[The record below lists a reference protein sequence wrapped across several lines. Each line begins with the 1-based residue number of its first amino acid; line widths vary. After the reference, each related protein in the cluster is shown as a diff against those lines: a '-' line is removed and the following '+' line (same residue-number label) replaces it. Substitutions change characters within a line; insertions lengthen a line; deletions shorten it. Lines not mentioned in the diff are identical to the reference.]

1 MATVEGKDGVW
12 RGSVREAPAGTMRL
26 KGYHVAMGL
35 AGVILG
41 LTLGLQFRYATLDV
55 TPSPDSGAAQL
66 VTSVEQ
72 MRQERNALQTEVNG
86 LRKQL
91 DRLTNEPQL
100 ASVTRAL
107 ATARV
112 EAGVDAVTGP
122 GVQVTLND
130 STLPLGPGQNPN
142 LYVLHDSD
150 VLRVLNE
157 IKAAGGEAIAMNGHR
172 LVAGSEIRCIGP
184 AILINKTIRATPP
197 YVITA
202 IGNPDTLA
210 GSLDMRGGVADYLR
224 YWGIQV
230 SVQKVNQ
237 VTIPAYEG
245 NTSLRYAKPVD

>member
-1 MATVEGKDGVW
+1 
-12 RGSVREAPAGTMRL
+12 
-26 KGYHVAMGL
+26 MGL
-35 AGVILG
+35 AGIILG
-41 LTLGLQFRYATLDV
+41 LTLGLQFRYATV
-55 TPSPDSGAAQL
+55 GVAPSPDSGAAQL

-72 MRQERNALQTEVNG
+72 MRQERDALQTQVDA

-91 DRLTNEPQL
+91 DGLTNQPQL
-100 ASVTRAL
+100 ENVKQALSV
-107 ATARV
+107 ARV

-130 STLPLGPGQNPN
+130 STLPLGPDQNPN

-172 LVAGSEIRCIGP
+172 LVAGNEIRCIGP
-184 AILINKTIRATPP
+184 TILINKTIRATPP

-210 GSLDMRGGVADYLR
+210 GSLNMRGGIADYLR

-230 SVQKVNQ
+230 TVQKVNQ
-237 VTIPAYEG
+237 VTIPAYDG
-245 NTSLRYAKPVD
+245 NVSFQYARPVD